1 MASALLYFNLLEGG
15 GPTKSSY
22 DVYLDSSSTAV
33 ENSHYYSYASY
44 ESKKLTGTNGFSA
57 FTEQTLLD
65 STVNKLFRIR
75 ILYNS
80 ELNFCSSWFRVSDN
94 GYADYI
100 PFSGGGPSNG
110 HYTIVVHNH
119 SFGTETAQ
127 ITGTTTLYD
136 VPSIKKKIPCTIYLF
151 WGGNYLRGGMIHP
164 PIIGMSEIN
173 IGDNYF
179 INVPASSTRPTV
191 GTNSITYCFYS
202 HNSTIPQ
209 MEYSYFNDYG
219 LEGKEVSLKLPNLGT
234 KTFNISFHPQE
245 NVICTGQMA
254 ESISYNGSEF
264 GDKSTQCLRVGEI
277 GAYYFKHSETNTD
290 THLVRFSSVKKK
302 NSIILNTVFVTNGN
316 VQNMAYEFSGN
327 STTYN
332 VATTPLFPVAS
343 SVSGCNWQA
352 YISNFLNTS
361 YSIIDLNQNV
371 NVNIRGYISSQS
383 GWYYRV
389 VAYDGTPIK
398 NTTSI
403 ISGFTTTIE
412 KLDGAIVFFGKTS
425 NITANSWAGAKKAIV
440 GSSNAAIT
448 TKNVYSWA
456 AASTTSLESIG
467 EFDYE

>member
-1 MASALLYFNLLEGG
+1 MASALLYFNLIEGG
-15 GPTKSSY
+15 GLTKSSY

-44 ESKKLTGTNGFSA
+44 EPKKLTGTNGFSA
-57 FTEQTLLD
+57 ITEQTLLD
-65 STVNKLFRIR
+65 SNVNKLFRIR

-110 HYTIVVHNH
+110 HYAIVVHNH

-127 ITGTTTLYD
+127 ITGTTTLSD
-136 VPSIKKKIPCTIYLF
+136 VPSPKKKIPCTIYLF

-191 GTNSITYCFYS
+191 GKNSITYCFYS

-209 MEYSYFNDYG
+209 MGYSYFNDYG
-219 LEGKEVSLKLPNLGT
+219 LEGKEASLKIPNLGT

-264 GDKSTQCLRVGEI
+264 ANISTQCLRVGEI
-277 GAYYFKHSETNTD
+277 GNYHFKHSETNTD

-302 NSIILNTVFVTNGN
+302 NSIILNTVFVTNGTVN
-316 VQNMAYEFSGN
+316 TMAYNFSGN
-327 STTYN
+327 STTFS
-332 VATTPLFPVAS
+332 TGTPSFPSAS

-352 YISNFLNTS
+352 YISHFLNTAYNNTDLDKS
-361 YSIIDLNQNV
+361 VTVSIQ
-371 NVNIRGYISSQS
+371 GYILSQS
-383 GWYYRV
+383 GWYYKV
-389 VAYDGTPIK
+389 VAYDGTLIK

-403 ISGFTTTIE
+403 KSGFTTTIR

-425 NITANSWAGAKKAIV
+425 NITANSWDGAKKAIV

-448 TKNVYSWA
+448 TKNVYSWTA
-456 AASTTSLESIG
+456 TTTTSLESIG

>member
-44 ESKKLTGTNGFSA
+44 EPKKLTGTNGFSA

-127 ITGTTTLYD
+127 ITGTTTLND

-191 GTNSITYCFYS
+191 GTNSISYCFYS
-202 HNSTIPQ
+202 HSSTIPQ
-209 MEYSYFNDYG
+209 MGYSYFNDYG
-219 LEGKEVSLKLPNLGT
+219 LEGKDASLKIPNLGT

-264 GDKSTQCLRVGEI
+264 ANISTQCLRVGEI
-277 GAYYFKHSETNTD
+277 ESYYFKHSETNTD

-302 NSIILNTVFVTNGN
+302 NSIILNTVFVTNGTVN
-316 VQNMAYEFSGN
+316 TMAYNFSGN
-327 STTYN
+327 STTFS
-332 VATTPLFPVAS
+332 TGTPSFPSAS

-352 YISNFLNTS
+352 YISHFLNTAYNNTDLDKS
-361 YSIIDLNQNV
+361 VTVSIQ
-371 NVNIRGYISSQS
+371 GYILSQS

-398 NTTSI
+398 DTTSI
-403 ISGFTTTIE
+403 KSGFTTTIG

-425 NITANSWAGAKKAIV
+425 NITANSWDGAKKAIV
-440 GSSNAAIT
+440 GSSNAALT
-448 TKNVYSWA
+448 TKNAYSWTA
-456 AASTTSLESIG
+456 TTTTSLESIG